1 MTQDYPSNKEKCN
14 RNEAKDKITK
24 VQTISPVDVSY
35 NKSFNEWSFINSL
48 DTQ

>member
-35 NKSFNEWSFINSL
+35 SKFFNEWSFINSL